1 MRAGRPRLLPIE
13 CDNTRTNGIGTKE
26 WVVRNSHPILDL
38 VRQKMELLVEEVP
51 VCRCFR
57 GTITRAHSTTERI
70 VGGSVGRLAGQYCW
84 AEWSAFQQSRTR
96 TEPSVSTG
104 KKKKRSNPTHDTC
117 IVFLANSITQIQN
130 HQPKIFI
137 LANVYYPHW
146 HIVMWCRRYSMDTL
160 YLYSW
165 IVFYDVDLY
174 MCYSIIFV
182 VFHLLLWF
190 DQFRGYWNGDLRFF
204 FCVLVFNE
212 DDNSIL
218 KHVWIRRSARID
230 GFGDRVGPF
239 GDNGMPWNCSIR
251 TYRF

>member
-1 MRAGRPRLLPIE
+1 MKNEFKQQWWWSSGSNAEKCTDFKQCSRYRHPAHFDANKNKNTGFWWMRAGRPRLLPIE

-174 MCYSIIFV
+174 MY
-182 VFHLLLWF
+182 
-190 DQFRGYWNGDLRFF
+190 
-204 FCVLVFNE
+204 VL
-212 DDNSIL
+212 
-218 KHVWIRRSARID
+218 
-230 GFGDRVGPF
+230 
-239 GDNGMPWNCSIR
+239 
-251 TYRF
+251 